1 MSLVN
6 ALGNDVANNDTI
18 ILLRR
23 IVKLLESNAVVD
35 VANRQRVAI
44 DAALPA
50 GANAIGTVTLG
61 AGAAAIGSAAVS
73 TVAGY
78 DQKQFIDIARAAYGS
93 LRQQLIFT

>member
-6 ALGNDVANNDTI
+6 ALGDDVANDDTI
-18 ILLRR
+18 VLLRR

-35 VANRQRVAI
+35 VANRQKIII
-44 DAALPA
+44 DGPLPA
-50 GANAIGTVTLG
+50 GANT
-61 AGAAAIGSAAVS
+61 IGSVTIAATAVT

-78 DQKQFIDIARAAYGS
+78 NQKQFIDVARAAYGT